1 MGFVILDESD
11 GRIKAGFYFQDRK
24 TAMEYVRDNQ
34 VAGVVVWP
42 STEEFHAGTW
52 AELKRAKAKIRN
64 QRMALRQLNDAHV
77 NTVHCLEVALDRA
90 RIAESEASRMNVNW
104 EEFFDGEHANIA
116 RAAEEAGLLDP
127 LQEDI
132 EEAAERER
140 ILG

>member
-90 RIAESEASRMNVNW
+90 RIAESEISNRDVNW
-104 EEFFDGEHANIA
+104 DEFFEKMD
-116 RAAEEAGLLDP
+116 AEENEEVDP